1 MSSQKVGS
9 IKIPPFDK
17 ENYSLWKKKMTLFI
31 KAANQLYMGILENGP
46 FVPQKLIPESVTETG
61 ERIPQKFV
69 PMESSEFSDTEKDK
83 VALDTSLQLIIVDS
97 LDTAMLNQVINCSSA
112 KHMWDTIELLMEG
125 TTEVKENR
133 LDILT
138 SQYEAFKSLPGEN
151 ISQVFER
158 YNKLLND
165 LNLHGKIYSSRE
177 LNRKFMLTLPSHLEH
192 KISSIRERDDINE
205 MSIER
210 LYGKLK
216 THEME
221 QEQRQIIYRPG
232 TMDSKN
238 TTFLKTTS
246 LVVRNVDETESRV
259 EKPVSDKQ
267 EVVEADCTKSTHGS
281 DDDDFYTME

>member
-17 ENYSLWKKKMTLFI
+17 ENYCLWKKKMTFFI
-31 KAANQLYMGILENGP
+31 KAANPLYMGIMDNGP
-46 FVPQKLIPESVTETG
+46 FVPQKLFPESVTETG

-69 PMESSEFSDTEKDK
+69 PKESSEYNDTEKDK

-97 LDTAMLNQVINCSSA
+97 LDIAMLNQVINCSSA
-112 KHMWDTIELLMEG
+112 KQMWDTIELLMEG
-125 TTEVKENR
+125 TAEVKENR
-133 LDILT
+133 VDILT

-158 YNKLLND
+158 YNKLLNN
-165 LNLHGKIYSSRE
+165 LNLHGKLYSSRE
-177 LNRKFMLTLPSHLEH
+177 VNRKFMLTLPSHLEH

-221 QEQRQIIYRPG
+221 QEQRQIIYGPG
-232 TMDSKN
+232 TVDSKN
-238 TTFLKTTS
+238 TALLKTTA
-246 LVVRNVDETESRV
+246 LVVRDVDETES
-259 EKPVSDKQ
+259 
-267 EVVEADCTKSTHGS
+267 
-281 DDDDFYTME
+281 